1 MSLVRTNLAEL
12 DLGLKGDLTMS
23 EAMENLAKQ
32 LAEGGALY
40 NLASSETPIC
50 YTVLFYMVQM

>member
-23 EAMENLAKQ
+23 EAMEKLAKQ
-32 LAEGGALY
+32 LAEGEASP
-40 NLASSETPIC
+40 NLSTHVI
-50 YTVLFYMVQM
+50 VQFCLEMQHKV